1 MKMPMTILVVDDE
14 EIIRKLIR
22 VALRDS
28 ADAVFLEANDAAEAL
43 KIAREHREPIDLLV
57 SDVVMPGRMNGIE
70 MAAQLSQAHSE
81 MRVVL
86 MSGYPPEGLT
96 MEPAWHFI
104 EKPFAASEIRER
116 IGNVLTDKCLAA
128 Y

>member
-14 EIIRKLIR
+14 EIIRKLVR
-22 VALRDS
+22 GALRES
-28 ADAVFLEANDAAEAL
+28 VDAVFLEANDAAEAL
-43 KIAREHREPIDLLV
+43 KIAREHRGPIDLLV

-70 MAAQLSQAHSE
+70 MAAQLFHAHLE
-81 MRVVL
+81 MTVVL

-104 EKPFAASEIRER
+104 QKPFGVSEFRER
-116 IGNVLTDKCLAA
+116 IGSILTDNRLAA
-128 Y
+128 

>member
-1 MKMPMTILVVDDE
+1 MKGSL
-14 EIIRKLIR
+14 
-22 VALRDS
+22 
-28 ADAVFLEANDAAEAL
+28 DAVFLEANDATEAL
-43 KIAREHREPIDLLV
+43 KVAREHRGPIDLLV

-104 EKPFAASEIRER
+104 QKPFGVSEIRER
-116 IGNVLTDKCLAA
+116 IGSILTGNRLAA
-128 Y
+128 

>member
-1 MKMPMTILVVDDE
+1 
-14 EIIRKLIR
+14 
-22 VALRDS
+22 
-28 ADAVFLEANDAAEAL
+28 L
-43 KIAREHREPIDLLV
+43 KVAREHRGPIDLLV

-70 MAAQLSQAHSE
+70 MAATLCHTHPE

-86 MSGYPPEGLT
+86 MSGYPPEALT

-104 EKPFAASEIRER
+104 EKPFKASEIQEK
-116 IGNVLTDKCLAA
+116 IGNVLTENCMAA